1 MRRFQ
6 SIQAAR
12 ALSIADLAPS
22 LHRLKAFEN
31 RYVLPSSTLVSDAA
45 KHLLEN
51 RLTFALVHDD
61 QVSNSAALAASRGG
75 SVVGMITERNLLRYA
90 THAGDLAFF
99 SGREHGEPTL
109 ERWMTPR
116 EEMMSV
122 KLDDPLEH
130 AASLLHS
137 GVWRHLPVLDYW
149 GKLHS
154 ILDVR
159 DVVEALQS
167 EGSGGKNNVWQGAIA
182 SDMLAAKRKRRV
194 LEATEVATSG
204 NGVTWQEQLS
214 TYLLQHAARHTISAN
229 KPIEMAAHQAIKE
242 RLTFLVATEPGGGK
256 GGTDKVIGLVN
267 ERSFVKFCA
276 SGVPGVSTSS
286 SHTPT
291 ASIMTPLEEVL
302 HVSLTSPASEVLDLF
317 FQKNVRHVP
326 VIDGNTLH
334 GILSARD
341 VLRPLML

>member
-1 MRRFQ
+1 MLSRAGAQNCKVWTVSIHGTRPPCHHWMRRFQ

-154 ILDVR
+154 VAAGNSLRI
-159 DVVEALQS
+159 
-167 EGSGGKNNVWQGAIA
+167 GAFE
-182 SDMLAAKRKRRV
+182 RV
-194 LEATEVATSG
+194 LAVAP
-204 NGVTWQEQLS
+204 L
-214 TYLLQHAARHTISAN
+214 
-229 KPIEMAAHQAIKE
+229 
-242 RLTFLVATEPGGGK
+242 LVAAQC
-256 GGTDKVIGLVN
+256 LV
-267 ERSFVKFCA
+267 
-276 SGVPGVSTSS
+276 
-286 SHTPT
+286 
-291 ASIMTPLEEVL
+291 
-302 HVSLTSPASEVLDLF
+302 DLL
-317 FQKNVRHVP
+317 
-326 VIDGNTLH
+326 G
-334 GILSARD
+334 
-341 VLRPLML
+341 